1 MLSFLKELIVNLP
14 IDLRAEVLVVDLI
27 RKGFAPD
34 DLFLR
39 PVGLFKRRFGRDIE
53 ELEDLELKDGSSV
66 TVMNLNREGIYDC
79 LPENIFHHPPAG
91 KPKAFKGVEEMV
103 ADVKRRME
111 EEKQAR
117 HFFLIYEA
125 GMLEQRLVNEW
136 QERRLLDSITFGM
149 DDDKL
154 LSYLHLPS
162 SLSKRQKGMLF
173 YLFPVIYKIRGNI
186 KLMEAVY
193 SVILGEK
200 VEITRQV
207 KKLPTPKALNSP
219 AFLLGSV
226 NLALTSVLGESSG
239 EYFECYSFNVS
250 LEDFSRTTLYLPGGA
265 HAVAMEVLHGYFMP
279 FYAESEVLIN
289 ISPRKWVMKKENPNE
304 SRLGYGVVL

>member
-27 RKGFAPD
+27 RKGYEPD

-39 PVGLFKRRFGRDIE
+39 PVGLFKRRFGKDIE
-53 ELEDLELKDGSSV
+53 DIEGLELKDGSSV
-66 TVMNLNREGIYDC
+66 TVMNLNREGIYDS

-103 ADVKRRME
+103 ADVKRRVE

-117 HFFLIYEA
+117 FFFFIYEA

-136 QERRLLDSITFGM
+136 QERSLLDSITFGM
-149 DDDKL
+149 DDDEL
-154 LSYLHLPS
+154 LSYLQLPS

-173 YLFPVIYKIRGNI
+173 YLFPVIYKIRGDV
-186 KLMEAVY
+186 KLMEVVY

-200 VEITRQV
+200 VEITREV
-207 KKLPTPKALNSP
+207 KKTPTPSVLSSP
-219 AFLLGSV
+219 CFRLGDV

-239 EYFECYSFNVS
+239 EYFECYSFKVS
-250 LEDFSRTTLYLPGGA
+250 VADFSRTTLYLPGGP
-265 HAVAMEVLHGYFMP
+265 HAVAMEVLHRYFMP
-279 FYAESEVLIN
+279 FYAESEVQIN
-289 ISPRKWVMKKENPNE
+289 IPSRDWVMKKENPNE
-304 SRLGYGVVL
+304 SRLGFGVVL